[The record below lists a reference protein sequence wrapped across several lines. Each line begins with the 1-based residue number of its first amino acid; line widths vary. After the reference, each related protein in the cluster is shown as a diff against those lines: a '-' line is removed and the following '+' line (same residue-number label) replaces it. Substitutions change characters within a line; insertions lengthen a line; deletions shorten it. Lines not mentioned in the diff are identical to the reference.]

1 MTKKQRLSEAF
12 ALALPDRPPILG
24 GWLAV
29 PEHVQK
35 LAGCSPDEYFADSF
49 GWGLQAERVLGS
61 DGIIAITEPATRED
75 FRSISMD
82 DISRRDSYSVDRV
95 IAEFEALPDPEQIR
109 KEFNEELE
117 YSRFLKD
124 FRMRQDQCRDIL
136 WCPADWELI
145 PRALCYHEYGYE
157 SSMMTLAL
165 NPHSYRKWM
174 QTNAERSRQK
184 AILYARA
191 IREKVHPGV
200 ILAGEDVCGQ
210 RGPLVAPEF
219 LRREQF
225 PLIEYALEPLLEAGG
240 KVVLHIDGDW
250 RLLLDDMLALG
261 VAGLQG
267 FQSECGMDIEW
278 IVDKRRKNGD
288 RLIIFGPL
296 SVTTTLLGTPD
307 DIQKEIR
314 RSMEICREKASLVF
328 FTSNT
333 ITPDVPLENV
343 RCFWE
348 TVQDSKW

>member
-1 MTKKQRLSEAF
+1 MTKSWRLSKAF
-12 ALALPDRPPILG
+12 ALEMPDRPPILG
-24 GWLAV
+24 GWLAA
-29 PEHVQK
+29 PAHVQS
-35 LAGCSPDEYFADSF
+35 LAGCSPAAYYADPFA
-49 GWGLQAERVLGS
+49 WGLQAERVLGS

-75 FRSISMD
+75 FRSISMA

-95 IAEFEALPDPEQIR
+95 LTEFEALPDPEQIR
-109 KEFNEELE
+109 DEFNEELE
-117 YSRFLKD
+117 YARYLNEFK
-124 FRMRQDQCRDIL
+124 MRQDQCGDIL

-157 SSMMTLAL
+157 SSMMALAL
-165 NPHSYRKWM
+165 HPDPYRKWM
-174 QTNAERSRQK
+174 RTNAERARQK

-191 IREKVHPGV
+191 IREKIHPGV

-240 KVVLHIDGDW
+240 KVILHIDGDW
-250 RLLLDDMLALG
+250 RLLLDEMITLG
-261 VAGLQG
+261 VAGFQG
-267 FQSECGMDIEW
+267 FQRECGMEIDW
-278 IVDKRRKNGD
+278 IVEKRRKNSD
-288 RLIIFGPL
+288 PLIIFGPL

-307 DIQKEIR
+307 DVRKEVC
-314 RSMEICREKASLVF
+314 RSMDVCRGKASLVF

-333 ITPDVPLENV
+333 ITPDVPLENI